1 MFQDIQFDT
10 SDSNI
15 YMNVYNIQIKPN
27 IMAIVD
33 YGLMYRTG
41 GGVRKSI
48 EISGDDYR
56 KWSVD
61 DRYLF
66 IYLCNLHNVSYVE
79 RVEPEYIERNYC
91 LPNEDGTFRNIV
103 ELKKN
108 PKYTGLPPLVVT
120 QDPITNTTQSGSG

>member
-1 MFQDIQFDT
+1 MFEDIQLDT
-10 SDSNI
+10 SDPNI
-15 YMNVYNIQIKPN
+15 YINVYNIQIKPN

-33 YGLMYRTG
+33 YGLGYRNG
-41 GGVRKSI
+41 GGNRKTI

-56 KWSVD
+56 RWSVD

-66 IYLCNLHNVSYVE
+66 IYLCNLHKLSYVE
-79 RVEPEYIERNYC
+79 RVEPEYIERHYC

-108 PKYTGLPPLVVT
+108 PKYTVLPPLVIT
-120 QDPITNTTQSGSG
+120 QETINNTTQSGSG

>member
-1 MFQDIQFDT
+1 MFQDIQLDT
-10 SDSNI
+10 SDPNI
-15 YMNVYNIQIKPN
+15 YINVYNIQIKPN
-27 IMAIVD
+27 IMAVVD
-33 YGLMYRTG
+33 YGLVYRTG
-41 GGVRKSI
+41 GGVRKTI

-56 KWSVD
+56 RWSVD

-66 IYLCNLHNVSYVE
+66 IYLCNLHNVNYVE

-108 PKYTGLPPLVVT
+108 PKYTGLPPLVIT
-120 QDPITNTTQSGSG
+120 QETINNSTQGT

>member
-1 MFQDIQFDT
+1 MFQDIQLDT
-10 SDSNI
+10 SDPNI
-15 YMNVYNIQIKPN
+15 YINVYNIQIKPN

-33 YGLMYRTG
+33 YGLVYRTG
-41 GGVRKSI
+41 GGLRKTI

-56 KWSVD
+56 RWSVD

-66 IYLCNLHNVSYVE
+66 IYLCNLHNVNYVE

-108 PKYTGLPPLVVT
+108 PKYTGLPPLVIT
-120 QDPITNTTQSGSG
+120 QETINNATQGT